1 MAHLLFPEEVLQ
13 QLPEEPLPDEPWEF
27 EDEEEE
33 DEVTHT
39 SEKQSEDT

>member
-13 QLPEEPLPDEPWEF
+13 QLSEEEPLPDEPWEF
-27 EDEEEE
+27 EDEE
-33 DEVTHT
+33 DEVMHT